1 MVVFGAETNKP
12 PSGTFLMK
20 VCMLAYSFY
29 EQDNR
34 VRRYAETLAKR
45 GDQVDVVA
53 LRMEGQSSKE
63 VVGGV
68 CVYRIQYRIVNEKG
82 RFTYLGRLLL
92 FFLRSFVFLTSK
104 QLRERYDL
112 IHVHSVPDFE
122 VFAALIPKF
131 TGSKIILDIHDLVP
145 EFYLSKFKASSKS
158 LTFRLLVAME
168 RMSASFADHVIAA
181 NHIWLKR
188 LHERS
193 VRSADCTVILNF
205 PDTDIFHLRGRTR
218 NDCKFIMVYPGTLS
232 YHQGLDLAIRA
243 FAQIANKTPQTEF
256 HIYGGGDQAEF
267 LKTLIAELHLQE
279 RVFLKGGRTLQE
291 IAVIMENSDLGI
303 VSKRSDGFGNE
314 AFSTKIFEFM
324 SVDVPVIVPETAI
337 DRYYFNDS
345 VVKFFQAN
353 DEKSLAEAMLLL
365 INNPELRQE
374 LVRNARKFIE
384 SYTWERNK
392 EIYLSLV
399 DSLVAPG
406 DRLQA
411 SAKE

>member
-1 MVVFGAETNKP
+1 
-12 PSGTFLMK
+12 MK
-20 VCMLAYSFY
+20 ACMLAYTFY

-45 GDQVDVVA
+45 GDRVDVVA
-53 LRMEGQSSKE
+53 LRMEGQSSE
-63 VVGGV
+63 EIVGGV
-68 CVYRIQYRIVNEKG
+68 HVYRIQRRVVNEKG
-82 RFTYLGRLLL
+82 KFTYLGRLLL
-92 FFLRSFVFLTSK
+92 FFLRSFFFLAWK
-104 QLRERYDL
+104 QSQERYDL

-122 VFAALIPKF
+122 VFAALAPKLM
-131 TGSKIILDIHDLVP
+131 GAKVILDIHDLVP
-145 EFYLSKFKASSKS
+145 EFYLSKFNASSDS
-158 LTFRLLVAME
+158 LTFKLLVGVE

-218 NDCKFIMVYPGTLS
+218 KDCKFIMVYPGTLS

-243 FAQIANKTPQTEF
+243 FAQIANKSPQTEF

-267 LKTLIAELHLQE
+267 LKTLIAELHLQD

-365 INNPELRQE
+365 IDNPGLRQE
-374 LVRNARKFIE
+374 LVRNAREFIE
-384 SYTWERNK
+384 GYSWEKNK
-392 EIYLSLV
+392 DIYLGLV
-399 DSLVAPG
+399 DSLVASSG
-406 DRLQA
+406 RRVV
-411 SAKE
+411 AKE

>member
-1 MVVFGAETNKP
+1 
-12 PSGTFLMK
+12 MK
-20 VCMLAYSFY
+20 VCMLAYTFY

-45 GDQVDVVA
+45 GDRVDVVS
-53 LRMEGQSSKE
+53 LRMEGQSSRE
-63 VVGGV
+63 NIGGV
-68 CVYRIQYRIVNEKG
+68 NVYRIQSRVVNERGK
-82 RFTYLGRLLL
+82 FTYLGRLLL
-92 FFLRSFVFLTSK
+92 FFLRSLVFLGWK
-104 QLRERYDL
+104 QSRARYDL

-122 VFAALIPKF
+122 VFAAIIPKLM
-131 TGSKIILDIHDLVP
+131 GSKVILDIHDLVP
-145 EFYLSKFKASSKS
+145 EFYLSKFKASPDS

-193 VRSADCTVILNF
+193 VKSSHCTVILNF

-218 NDCKFIMVYPGTLS
+218 RDCKFVMVYPGTLS

-243 FAQIANKTPQTEF
+243 FAFIADKCPNAEF

-267 LKTLIAELHLQE
+267 LKTLIAQQNLQD

-291 IAVIMENSDLGI
+291 ISVIMENSDLGI

-365 INNPELRQE
+365 IDNPELRQD
-374 LVRNARKFIE
+374 LVRNAQKFIE
-384 SYTWERNK
+384 GYSWDRNK
-392 EIYLSLV
+392 EIYLGLV
-399 DSLVAPG
+399 DSLVARAG
-406 DRLQA
+406 HQVT
-411 SAKE
+411 AKE

>member
-1 MVVFGAETNKP
+1 
-12 PSGTFLMK
+12 MK

-267 LKTLIAELHLQE
+267 LKTLIAELHLQD

>member
-1 MVVFGAETNKP
+1 
-12 PSGTFLMK
+12 MK
-20 VCMLAYSFY
+20 VCMLAYTFY

-68 CVYRIQYRIVNEKG
+68 CVYRIQSRIVNEKG

-122 VFAALIPKF
+122 VFAALVPKF

-243 FAQIANKTPQTEF
+243 FAQIANKNPQTEF